1 MFALRLGGVA
11 LSVFVLA
18 YCALSLA
25 VCAGWKLTA
34 KLWRSLTPSRSADF
48 LLWLRLVPLVMA
60 LVITAV
66 YAVPSFLIL
75 EPAHIE
81 EPFGPM
87 LVLLAPA
94 ALAWLLIATVRA
106 VTAQRRTSR
115 ILLRWVKGAKG
126 IEKGTSFPVLKLS
139 SRDPV
144 LTVAGICA
152 PKVLVS
158 ETAVTI
164 LTSEE
169 LEAALRHEMA
179 HIRRHD
185 NLKKLLFRF
194 ASFPAMGRLELAWSE
209 MSEMAADD
217 AAISNSSEALDL
229 ASALIKLSRFAPVQP
244 SYALTSALLPGT
256 TASLS
261 ARVRRLFNWTDPQN
275 RKTGP
280 HLLPVAV
287 VIGLLAVLT
296 YGPLLTGMHAM
307 TEWLVR

>member
-1 MFALRLGGVA
+1 MFVLRLVGVA
-11 LSVFVLA
+11 LSVFILA
-18 YCALSLA
+18 YSVLSLA
-25 VCAGWKLTA
+25 VSAGWTLTA
-34 KLWRSLTPSRSADF
+34 KLWRSLAPSRSANF
-48 LLWLRLVPLVMA
+48 LFGLRLVPLVAA
-60 LVITAV
+60 LAITAV

-75 EPAHIE
+75 EPGHIE

-87 LVLLAPA
+87 LVLLATG
-94 ALAWLLIATVRA
+94 ALAWSLIAAFRA
-106 VTAQRRTSR
+106 VAVQRRTSR
-115 ILLRWVKGAKG
+115 ILSRWVKEAKG

-158 ETAVTI
+158 EAAVKI

-194 ASFPAMGRLELAWSE
+194 ASFPAMGQLESAWSE

-217 AAISNSSEALDL
+217 AAISNCAEALDL

-244 SYALTSALLPGT
+244 SYALTSALLPGSG
-256 TASLS
+256 ASLT
-261 ARVRRLFNWTDPQN
+261 ARVRRLFNWTDRQN
-275 RKTGP
+275 RETGP
-280 HLLPVAV
+280 YVLPVAV
-287 VIGLLAVLT
+287 VISLVAVLT
-296 YGPLLTGMHAM
+296 YGPVLTSMHAM

>member
-1 MFALRLGGVA
+1 
-11 LSVFVLA
+11 LA

-34 KLWRSLTPSRSADF
+34 RLWRSLAPSRSATF
-48 LLWLRLVPLVMA
+48 LLGLRLVPLAVA
-60 LVITAV
+60 VAITAV

-75 EPAHIE
+75 EPGHIE
-81 EPFGPM
+81 EPLGPM
-87 LVLLAPA
+87 LVLLAGGA
-94 ALAWLLIATVRA
+94 FAWLLIAALRA
-106 VTAQRRTSR
+106 VAAQRRTSR
-115 ILLRWVKGAKG
+115 ILSRLVKGAKG
-126 IEKGTSFPVLKLS
+126 MEKGTSFPVLRLS
-139 SRDPV
+139 SHDPV

-158 ETAVTI
+158 EIAVTI

-194 ASFPAMGRLELAWSE
+194 ASFPAMGRLESAWSE

-217 AAISNSSEALDL
+217 AAISNSTEALDL

-256 TASLS
+256 TASLT
-261 ARVRRLFNWTDPQN
+261 ARVRRLFNWTDTQD

-280 HLLPVAV
+280 HVLPVAV

-296 YGPLLTGMHAM
+296 YGPLLTSMHSV

>member
-1 MFALRLGGVA
+1 MFALRLVGVA
-11 LSVFVLA
+11 LSVFILA

-25 VCAGWKLTA
+25 VSAGWKLTA
-34 KLWRSLTPSRSADF
+34 KLWRPLAPSRSANF
-48 LLWLRLVPLVMA
+48 LLGLRLIPLAVSVA
-60 LVITAV
+60 VTTV
-66 YAVPSFLIL
+66 YAVPSFLLL
-75 EPAHIE
+75 EPDHIE
-81 EPFGPM
+81 EPLGPM
-87 LVLLAPA
+87 LVLLAA
-94 ALAWLLIATVRA
+94 GSLAWLLTATFRAIA
-106 VTAQRRTSR
+106 AQKRTSR
-115 ILLRWVKGAKG
+115 LLSRWVKEAKG
-126 IEKGTSFPVLKLS
+126 IEKGTSFPVFRLP

-194 ASFPAMGRLELAWSE
+194 ASFPAMGRLESAWSE

-244 SYALTSALLPGT
+244 SYAMTSALLPGT
-256 TASLS
+256 ATSLA
-261 ARVRRLFNWTDPQN
+261 ARVRRLFNWTDPQK
-275 RKTGP
+275 RETGP
-280 HLLPVAV
+280 FVLPLVL
-287 VIGLLAVLT
+287 VIGFLAVLT
-296 YGPLLTGMHAM
+296 YGPLLTCMHAM

>member
-1 MFALRLGGVA
+1 MFALRLVGVA
-11 LSVFVLA
+11 LSVFILA

-25 VCAGWKLTA
+25 VSAGWKLTA
-34 KLWRSLTPSRSADF
+34 KLWRPLAPSRSANF
-48 LLWLRLVPLVMA
+48 LLGLRLIPLAVSVA
-60 LVITAV
+60 VTTV
-66 YAVPSFLIL
+66 YAVPSFLLL
-75 EPAHIE
+75 EPDHIE
-81 EPFGPM
+81 EPLGPM
-87 LVLLAPA
+87 LVLLAA
-94 ALAWLLIATVRA
+94 GSLAWLLTATFRAIA
-106 VTAQRRTSR
+106 AQKRTSR
-115 ILLRWVKGAKG
+115 LLSRWVKEAKG
-126 IEKGTSFPVLKLS
+126 IEKGTAFPVLRLP

-164 LTSEE
+164 LTAEE

-194 ASFPAMGRLELAWSE
+194 ASFPAMGRLESAWSE

-244 SYALTSALLPGT
+244 SYAMTSALLPGT
-256 TASLS
+256 ATSLA
-261 ARVRRLFNWTDPQN
+261 ARVRRLFNWTDPQK
-275 RKTGP
+275 RETGP
-280 HLLPVAV
+280 FVLPLVL
-287 VIGLLAVLT
+287 VIGFLAVLT
-296 YGPLLTGMHAM
+296 YGPLLTCMHAM

>member
-1 MFALRLGGVA
+1 MFALRLVGVA
-11 LSVFVLA
+11 LSVFILA

-25 VCAGWKLTA
+25 VSAGWKLTA
-34 KLWRSLTPSRSADF
+34 KLWRPLAPSRSANF
-48 LLWLRLVPLVMA
+48 LLGLRLIPLAVSVA
-60 LVITAV
+60 VTTV
-66 YAVPSFLIL
+66 YAVPSFLLL
-75 EPAHIE
+75 EPDHIE
-81 EPFGPM
+81 EPLGPM
-87 LVLLAPA
+87 LVLLAGG
-94 ALAWLLIATVRA
+94 ALAWLLTATFRAIA
-106 VTAQRRTSR
+106 AQKRTSR
-115 ILLRWVKGAKG
+115 LLSRWVKEAKG
-126 IEKGTSFPVLKLS
+126 IEKGTSFPVFRLP

-194 ASFPAMGRLELAWSE
+194 ASFPAMGRLESAWSE

-244 SYALTSALLPGT
+244 SYAMTSALLPGT
-256 TASLS
+256 ATSLA
-261 ARVRRLFNWTDPQN
+261 ARVRRLFNWTDPQK
-275 RKTGP
+275 RETGP
-280 HLLPVAV
+280 FVLPLVL
-287 VIGLLAVLT
+287 VIGFLAVLT
-296 YGPLLTGMHAM
+296 YGPLLTCMHAM

>member
-1 MFALRLGGVA
+1 MFALRLVGVA
-11 LSVFVLA
+11 LSVFILA

-25 VCAGWKLTA
+25 VSAGWKLTA
-34 KLWRSLTPSRSADF
+34 KLWRPLAPSRSANF
-48 LLWLRLVPLVMA
+48 LLGLRLVPLAVSVA
-60 LVITAV
+60 ITTV
-66 YAVPSFLIL
+66 YAVPSFLLL
-75 EPAHIE
+75 EPDHIE
-81 EPFGPM
+81 EPLGPM
-87 LVLLAPA
+87 LVLLAGGA
-94 ALAWLLIATVRA
+94 SAWLLTATFRAIA
-106 VTAQRRTSR
+106 AQKRTSR
-115 ILLRWVKGAKG
+115 LLSGWVKEAEGM
-126 IEKGTSFPVLKLS
+126 EKGTSFPVLRLPA
-139 SRDPV
+139 RDPV

-194 ASFPAMGRLELAWSE
+194 ASFPAMGRLESAWSE

-244 SYALTSALLPGT
+244 SYAMTSALLPGT
-256 TASLS
+256 AASLA
-261 ARVRRLFNWTDPQN
+261 ARVRRLFNWTDPQK
-275 RKTGP
+275 RETGP
-280 HLLPVAV
+280 FVLPLVL
-287 VIGLLAVLT
+287 VIGFLAVLT
-296 YGPLLTGMHAM
+296 YGPLLTRMHAM

>member
-1 MFALRLGGVA
+1 MFALRLVGVA
-11 LSVFVLA
+11 LSVFILA

-25 VCAGWKLTA
+25 VSAGWNLTA
-34 KLWRSLTPSRSADF
+34 KLWLSLTPSRSASF
-48 LLWLRLVPLVMA
+48 LLGLRLVPLAAAVA
-60 LVITAV
+60 IAAV

-75 EPAHIE
+75 EPGHID
-81 EPFGPM
+81 EPLGPM
-87 LVLLAPA
+87 LVLLAGV
-94 ALAWLLIATVRA
+94 ALAWLLIATLRA
-106 VTAQRRTSR
+106 VAAQRRTSR
-115 ILLRWVKGAKG
+115 ILARWVKEGKG
-126 IEKGTSFPVLKLS
+126 LERGTSFPVLRLS
-139 SRDPV
+139 THDPV
-144 LTVAGICA
+144 LTVAGIHA
-152 PKVLVS
+152 PRVLVS

-194 ASFPAMGRLELAWSE
+194 ASFPAMRGLESAWSE

-217 AAISNSSEALDL
+217 AAISSSSEALDL
-229 ASALIKLSRFAPVQP
+229 AAALIKLSRFAPVQA
-244 SYALTSALLPGT
+244 SCALTSALLPGT
-256 TASLS
+256 TASLT
-261 ARVRRLFNWTDPQN
+261 ARVRRLFNWTDRRN
-275 RKTGP
+275 RETAP
-280 HLLPVAV
+280 YVLPVAV